1 LEKKIYL
8 SDSEVETLIMHQ
20 VNIFPCKLLRLSVIG
35 VLFYTEYL
43 IDDGSSSQV
52 TVNPKKRRI
61 FMKRLCV
68 LFVVLAFIAT
78 AGFAVA
84 GTLDDVKAKGVISVG
99 VNEGLAGFSKP
110 DEKGEWHGLD
120 VDTARAISSAVF
132 GAPDKLKFV
141 PLTAKTRFTALQ
153 SGEIDVLTRNC
164 TQTLGR
170 ETALGLNFVH
180 VNYYD
185 GQGFLVPKKLG
196 VKSAK
201 ELDGATVC
209 VLPGTTTELNL
220 ADYFRA
226 NNMKMKPVVIEST
239 PELAKAFFA
248 GRCDVLTSDAS
259 QLASTRSVAPN
270 PDDYIILPEIISKEP
285 LAPVVRHG
293 DDQWYDIVNFSVLAM
308 IAAEEL
314 GITSKNVDEMLK
326 SEDPKIQRFLGVS
339 EGNGK
344 ALGLDEKWA
353 YNIVKQVGN
362 YGEVFER
369 NVGVDTPLKLE
380 RGLNAQWNKGG
391 IMYSPPFK

>member
-1 LEKKIYL
+1 
-8 SDSEVETLIMHQ
+8 
-20 VNIFPCKLLRLSVIG
+20 
-35 VLFYTEYL
+35 
-43 IDDGSSSQV
+43 
-52 TVNPKKRRI
+52 
-61 FMKRLCV
+61 MKRFTLCV
-68 LFVVLAFIAT
+68 AVLMAVVLT
-78 AGFAVA
+78 AGFALA
-84 GTLDDVKAKGVISVG
+84 GTLEDVKAKGYIAAG

-110 DEKGEWHGLD
+110 DEKGVWRGLD
-120 VDTARAISSAVF
+120 VDTARAVSVAVF
-132 GAPDKLKFV
+132 GSPDKLKFV

-220 ADYFRA
+220 ADYFSA
-226 NNMKMKPVVIEST
+226 NNMKIKPVVIEST

-270 PDDYIILPEIISKEP
+270 PDDYVILPEIISKEP
-285 LAPVVRHG
+285 LAPAVRHG

-308 IAAEEL
+308 IEAEDL
-314 GITSKNVDEMLK
+314 GITSKNVDQMLK
-326 SEDPKIQRFLGVS
+326 STDPKIQRFLGVNP
-339 EGNGK
+339 GNGK

-353 YNIVKQVGN
+353 YNIVKLIGN

-369 NVGVDTPLKLE
+369 NVGVNTPLKLD
-380 RGLNAQWNKGG
+380 RGLNALWTNGG